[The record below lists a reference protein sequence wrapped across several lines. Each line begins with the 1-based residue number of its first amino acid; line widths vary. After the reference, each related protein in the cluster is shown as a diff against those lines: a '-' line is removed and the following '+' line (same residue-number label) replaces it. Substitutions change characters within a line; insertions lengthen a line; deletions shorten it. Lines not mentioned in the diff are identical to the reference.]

1 MDFMR
6 RERIKDHWREQRI
19 FFFRTLAAAVIAGAL
34 IVVLVSR
41 LVVLQVLNFEHYSD
55 LSRGNRIRIEPIPP
69 IRGLIFDR
77 NGIVL
82 AENRPAYQLEIVPEQ
97 VTDIQMTLNRLL
109 TLELIRE
116 TDLPSINQ
124 RIARARKF
132 SAVPLRFRLSETEV
146 ARFAV
151 QRQHFPGVD
160 IRARLARH
168 YPIGAHAV
176 HAIGYVGA
184 LSDSDLQRLDP
195 TAYAGTSHVGKI
207 GIERAY
213 EDLLHGEV
221 GYRQI
226 LVNAQGRA
234 LQVVENNPPVPG
246 QDLHLTLDAAL
257 QGAAFK
263 ALDGR
268 RGALVAID
276 PRDGGVLA
284 FVSTPGFDPD
294 QFGAGLSRE
303 QFRSLSEDPDKP
315 LFNRALR
322 GHYPPG
328 STIKPLLALAGLH
341 HRATTPAHSTFCP
354 GYFQLPGREHR
365 YRDWKREG
373 HGTVTLFDAIAQSCD
388 VYYYELALELGIDR
402 MHDFLQTFGLG
413 EATGIDIRGEKSGLL
428 PSRDWK
434 RGAFDRPA
442 DRAWFPGETVI
453 AGIGQGFMLATP
465 LQLAHF
471 TATLASRGQRLKP
484 HLLAATLD
492 PASGERIARPP
503 QTMGS
508 AGSNE
513 SGYWN
518 LILAAMEEVVHGER
532 GTARAIASPNYKIAG
547 KTGTAQVFAI
557 AQEEEYDAETVQERL
572 RDHALFIAFAP
583 AEEPQIAVAV
593 IVENGG
599 SGSST
604 AAPVAKA
611 VLDEFLVGAS
621 P

>member
-1 MDFMR
+1 MQFLR

-19 FFFRTLAAAVIAGAL
+19 FFFRTLAAALIAGAL
-34 IVVLVSR
+34 IIVLVSR

-77 NGIVL
+77 NGVVL
-82 AENRPAYQLEIVPEQ
+82 AENRPAYQLEMVLEQ
-97 VTDIQMTLNRLL
+97 VPDLEQ
-109 TLELIRE
+109 TLERLVALELVRE
-116 TDLPSINQ
+116 TELPAIRQ
-124 RIARARKF
+124 RLQRTRKF
-132 SAVPLRFRLSETEV
+132 SAVPLRFRLSDEEV

-168 YPIGAHAV
+168 YPMSAHAV

-184 LSDSDLQRLDP
+184 ISDSDLQRLDP
-195 TAYAGTSHVGKI
+195 TAYAGSSHVGKV

-213 EDLLHGEV
+213 EDLLHGQV
-221 GYRQI
+221 GYRQV

-246 QDLHLTLDAAL
+246 MDLHLTLDSRL
-257 QGAAFK
+257 QSAAFQ
-263 ALDGR
+263 ALGER
-268 RGALVAID
+268 RGAVVAID

-294 QFGAGLSRE
+294 RFGAGLSRDE
-303 QFRSLSEDPDKP
+303 FRNLSENPDKP

-341 HRATTPAHSTFCP
+341 HRATTPAHSSFCP
-354 GYFQLPGREHR
+354 GFFQLPGREHK

-373 HGTVTLFDAIAQSCD
+373 HGSVNLFDAIAQSCD

-402 MHDFLQTFGLG
+402 MHTYLQTFGLG
-413 EATGIDIRGEKSGLL
+413 ETTGIDILGEKSGLL
-428 PSRDWK
+428 PSREWK
-434 RGAFDRPA
+434 RGAFSRPA
-442 DRAWFPGETVI
+442 DQAWFPGETVI

-465 LQLAHF
+465 LQLAHV
-471 TATLASRGQRLKP
+471 TSTLASRGERIKP
-484 HLLAATLD
+484 HILAATMD
-492 PASGERIARPP
+492 PATGLRAARAPTKLSP
-503 QTMGS
+503 

-513 SGYWN
+513 TGYWN
-518 LILAAMEEVVHGER
+518 LVLAAMEEVVHGER
-532 GTARAIASPNYKIAG
+532 GTARAIAPADYKIAG

-557 AQEEEYDAETVQERL
+557 AQEEEYDAETVAERL
-572 RDHALFIAFAP
+572 RDHALFVAFAP
-583 AEEPQIAVAV
+583 AAEPRIALAV
-593 IVENGG
+593 VVENGG
-599 SGSST
+599 SGSSA

-611 VLDEFLVGAS
+611 VLDVFMEA
-621 P
+621 PPQ